1 VQRAS
6 RNHLV
11 WISDTAWQEIGAA
24 QPDAEARQIVDHWQ
38 AKRLPLVVR
47 RQPDDLAAGRL
58 AVGLPA
64 PLRWARRKL
73 AFEVRIDAV
82 QMDGAFPT
90 LLQLARSNRRW
101 GSAAIELSSALVL
114 AGASVRVYGS
124 HGWQAL
130 TGERYLH
137 RDSDIDL
144 HIEVPDV
151 NVARAATNLLQ
162 AVRLPR
168 CLDGE
173 LVFPDGSSIAWRE
186 FHQALARRTTEI
198 LVKSLRG
205 PRLVPTASILQMES
219 SRQ

>member
-1 VQRAS
+1 MQRAS

-24 QPDAEARQIVDHWQ
+24 QPDAEATQIVGHWQ

-64 PLRWARRKL
+64 PRRWARRKL
-73 AFEVRIDAV
+73 AFDVRLDTV
-82 QMDGAFPT
+82 QMYGAFPT
-90 LLQLARSNRRW
+90 LMQVARRNRGW
-101 GSAAIELSSALVL
+101 GSAAVELSNGLVL

-124 HGWQAL
+124 HGWEAL

-144 HIEVPDV
+144 HIEVPDFDA
-151 NVARAATNLLQ
+151 ARAATNLLQ
-162 AVRLPR
+162 VARLPR
-168 CLDGE
+168 RLDGE
-173 LVFPDGSSIAWRE
+173 LVFPDGISIAWRE
-186 FHQALARRTTEI
+186 FDQMLARRTTDV
-198 LVKSLRG
+198 LVKSLWG
-205 PRLVPTASILQMES
+205 PRLVPAASVLQMEW